1 MDMVRGH
8 YIRQDGNVEPPD
20 RLEQVLAVHVA
31 VLDKSEQVPTLVA
44 SMGDMV
50 AGIIAPVTTTARH
63 TRLLILNHD
72 SGQYFIA
79 VKNHNRIYYIYNHR
93 TASML
98 HRQLTYLTPIPRYK
112 TKRTLGRF
120 FLAGKINLRGTY

>member
-1 MDMVRGH
+1 MVRGH

-20 RLEQVLAVHVA
+20 RLEEVLAVHVA

-44 SMGDMV
+44 SMCDMV

-72 SGQYFIA
+72 FDQTFIA
-79 VKNHNRIYYIYNHR
+79 VKNYSSIYYIYKHR
-93 TASML
+93 IARML
-98 HRQLTYLTPIPRYK
+98 QRQLTYLTPIVSYC
-112 TKRTLGRF
+112 
-120 FLAGKINLRGTY
+120 LRCNNRGLYQ